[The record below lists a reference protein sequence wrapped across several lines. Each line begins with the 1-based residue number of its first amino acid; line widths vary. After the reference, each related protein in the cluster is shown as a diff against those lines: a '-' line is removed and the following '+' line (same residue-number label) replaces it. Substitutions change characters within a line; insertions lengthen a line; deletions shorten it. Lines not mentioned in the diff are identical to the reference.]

1 MHLFLYY
8 DAGDFIRIHL
18 GIIGVAGVEKT
29 NIAFVWLLMLTHG
42 YQDTRRYRCLVS
54 IHNFHNF
61 RMSSKIPRN
70 PAAMQGKSLAANKS
84 KPCLNLI
91 RYCYL
96 RSFLGLIPTDRTPK
110 FPNGTLGVPLR
121 KGQPYSD
128 RQIVVATSG

>member
-18 GIIGVAGVEKT
+18 GIIGVAGVEKG
-29 NIAFVWLLMLTHG
+29 NVAFCWLLMLTHG

-54 IHNFHNF
+54 IHNFHNL
-61 RMSSKIPRN
+61 RVSSKIPRN

-84 KPCLNLI
+84 KSCLNLI

-96 RSFLGLIPTDRTPK
+96 LSFLALIPTDRTPK

-121 KGQPYSD
+121 KGQSHSD

>member
-61 RMSSKIPRN
+61 PCVIQNTTESCRNAREIPSSE
-70 PAAMQGKSLAANKS
+70 
-84 KPCLNLI
+84 
-91 RYCYL
+91 
-96 RSFLGLIPTDRTPK
+96 
-110 FPNGTLGVPLR
+110 
-121 KGQPYSD
+121 
-128 RQIVVATSG
+128 